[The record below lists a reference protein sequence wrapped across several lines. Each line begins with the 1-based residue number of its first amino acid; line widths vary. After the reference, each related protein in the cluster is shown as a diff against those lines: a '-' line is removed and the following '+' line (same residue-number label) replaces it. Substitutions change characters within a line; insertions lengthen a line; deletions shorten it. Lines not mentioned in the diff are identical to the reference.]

1 MEVVDF
7 PLYQVC
13 LYLYLKLSI
22 SQAVL
27 WLIMQTVQFLRGA
40 DKACSSG
47 VFVLIVVVGT
57 IVHSKR
63 L

>member
-1 MEVVDF
+1 MADHAD
-7 PLYQVC
+7 C
-13 LYLYLKLSI
+13 
-22 SQAVL
+22 AVSKG
-27 WLIMQTVQFLRGA
+27 GA

-47 VFVLIVVVGT
+47 GFGLIVVVET

>member
-1 MEVVDF
+1 MYV
-7 PLYQVC
+7 
-13 LYLYLKLSI
+13 YLKLSI

-27 WLIMQTVQFLRGA
+27 WLIMQTVQFLRGT

-47 VFVLIVVVGT
+47 GFGLIVVVGT
-57 IVHSKR
+57 I